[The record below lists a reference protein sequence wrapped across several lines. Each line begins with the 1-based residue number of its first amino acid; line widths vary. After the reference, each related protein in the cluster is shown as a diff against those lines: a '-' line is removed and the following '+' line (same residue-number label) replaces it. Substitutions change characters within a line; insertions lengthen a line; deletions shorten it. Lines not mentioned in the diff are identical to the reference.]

1 MTHIKSINNSDP
13 ANNAEIEDALA
24 AIYSEVLSVGPVSRY
39 DDFFLLGGN
48 SLIATQLTERVES
61 RMGVRIPPRSFYEN
75 PTVAGLT
82 LVVASL
88 RTAAEAEGLAEGTAA
103 GPAADGPGRRG

>member
-1 MTHIKSINNSDP
+1 MRT
-13 ANNAEIEDALA
+13 
-24 AIYSEVLSVGPVSRY
+24 
-39 DDFFLLGGN
+39 
-48 SLIATQLTERVES
+48 
-61 RMGVRIPPRSFYEN
+61 

-88 RTAAEAEGLAEGTAA
+88 RTVAEAEGLAEGTAA